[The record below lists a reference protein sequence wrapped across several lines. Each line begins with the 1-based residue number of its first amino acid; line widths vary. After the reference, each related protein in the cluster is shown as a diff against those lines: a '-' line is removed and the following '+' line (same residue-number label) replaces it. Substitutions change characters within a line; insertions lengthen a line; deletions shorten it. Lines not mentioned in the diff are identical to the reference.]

1 MAAKILVVIFISI
14 NFLSA
19 DRSVVAMSSTLGAL
33 IVLAVVAAAAAPP
46 SGTLLERQHEPQ
58 NLDKLKRYLTH
69 QLAYLDH
76 LDKDLKEQLTSPKQQ
91 PGLMFYSAW
100 KYGSPEPE
108 MVWYHLFD
116 RTDKLSVPH
125 THSCPP
131 PTAAARTQLPHTQLP
146 RTLLHAT
153 AAVGPRSLTAA
164 RGR

>member
-1 MAAKILVVIFISI
+1 MS
-14 NFLSA
+14 
-19 DRSVVAMSSTLGAL
+19 SSTLGAL
-33 IVLAVVAAAAAPP
+33 IVLAAVAAAAAPP

-76 LDKDLKEQLTSPKQQ
+76 LDKDLKEQLTSPGQQ

-100 KYGSPEPE
+100 KYRSPEPE

-125 THSCPP
+125 THSCPAHGCHTHSCLTHCCTP
-131 PTAAARTQLPHTQLP
+131 PQL
-146 RTLLHAT
+146 
-153 AAVGPRSLTAA
+153 
-164 RGR
+164 